1 MVKVLRLIFVSLLTM
16 LAFGCATGPQ
26 VVYVTDAQEVTAQ
39 ALEPVSIDG
48 VRLREE
54 LAKTYSSKLSA
65 DRADAILSMVSEQIA
80 RTKRFTVEKLNI
92 STGKNYIIE
101 PHIEE
106 LKGPEV
112 ISIPTDPTRKKV
124 KFTARVRLDVKSIE
138 PNGSERKH
146 KSFSDTRVNEI
157 RKTTA
162 EANGML
168 KDKSSQSEFFYET
181 VEVGFKAAANS
192 LGMAFNPSFTFG
204 SVTKVNGRTAHISID
219 TARLLK
225 MPAMKR
231 KVDVIDDK
239 DHNKVIAVIEGIK
252 IDSGSVTGT
261 IFEKSGSVSEGAK
274 VRAQLNDLQE

>member
-1 MVKVLRLIFVSLLTM
+1 MVNFLRLISVSLLTM
-16 LAFGCATGPQ
+16 LIFGCATGPQ

-48 VRLREE
+48 GKLREE
-54 LAKTYSSKLSA
+54 LSKTYASRLSP
-65 DRADAILSMVSEQIA
+65 DKGDAILSMVSEQIA
-80 RTKRFTVEKLNI
+80 RTKRFTIEKINI

-112 ISIPTDPTRKKV
+112 INISTDPTRKKV

-146 KSFSDTRVNEI
+146 KSFSDSRVNEI
-157 RKTTA
+157 RVTA
-162 EANGML
+162 KEAKEIPG
-168 KDKSSQSEFFYET
+168 DISRQSDLFYET
-181 VEVGFKAAANS
+181 VETGFKAAANS

-204 SVTKVNGRTAHISID
+204 TVTKVNGRTAHISID
-219 TARLLK
+219 TAKLAK

-231 KVDVIDDK
+231 KVDVVDDK
-239 DHNKVIAVIEGIK
+239 DQNRVIAVIEGIN

-274 VRAQLNDLQE
+274 VRAQLNDLSE

>member
-1 MVKVLRLIFVSLLTM
+1 MVNFLRLISVSLLAM
-16 LAFGCATGPQ
+16 LVFGCATGPQ

-48 VRLREE
+48 GKLREE
-54 LAKTYSSKLSA
+54 LSNKYASKLSSDKA
-65 DRADAILSMVSEQIA
+65 EAILSMVSEQIA
-80 RTKRFTVEKLNI
+80 RTKRFTVEKINI

-112 ISIPTDPTRKKV
+112 VNISTDPTRKKV

-146 KSFSDTRVNEI
+146 KSFSDSRVDEI
-157 RKTTA
+157 RKTVA
-162 EANGML
+162 EANEIL
-168 KDKSSQSEFFYET
+168 KNKSSQSDFFYET
-181 VEVGFKAAANS
+181 VEVSFKAAANS
-192 LGMAFNPSFTFG
+192 LGMAFNPSFAFG
-204 SVTKVNGRTAHISID
+204 TVTKVNGRTAHISID
-219 TARLLK
+219 TAKLAK

-231 KVDVIDDK
+231 KVDVVDDK
-239 DHNKVIAVIEGIK
+239 DQNKVIAVIEGIK